1 MGVLRRNGLFFKDI
15 NLIFTCW
22 FLEEEIYGEDHP
34 AFCGKFIPQ
43 SGKDLL
49 TFGIFPE

>member
-1 MGVLRRNGLFFKDI
+1 MGVLRRKDFLFKNI
-15 NLIFTCW
+15 NRFFICW
-22 FLEEEIYGEDHP
+22 FREEESCDEDHP